1 MRRFGIIVLLV
12 LLVGLPSAL
21 HAVEPDEVM
30 TDPAK
35 EARARTLSRELRCM
49 VCQNQSID
57 DSEAPLARDLRLLVR
72 ERIAAGDSDAE
83 VRRYFADRY
92 GDYVLLRPPLKPAT
106 APLYLAPLLLA
117 ALAALAFARLV
128 RRGPGA
134 EPAAEPEE
142 R

>member
-1 MRRFGIIVLLV
+1 MSAALLAFALLV
-12 LLVGLPSAL
+12 APLA
-21 HAVEPDEVM
+21 
-30 TDPAK
+30 DPAQ
-35 EARARTLSRELRCM
+35 EARARALEAELRCV
-49 VCQNQSID
+49 VCENEPISQSGA
-57 DSEAPLARDLRLLVR
+57 EAAQDMRALLR

>member
-1 MRRFGIIVLLV
+1 FALLV
-12 LLVGLPSAL
+12 APLA
-21 HAVEPDEVM
+21 
-30 TDPAK
+30 DPAQ
-35 EARARTLSRELRCM
+35 EARARALEAELRCV
-49 VCQNQSID
+49 VCENEPISQSGA
-57 DSEAPLARDLRLLVR
+57 EAAQDMRALLR
-72 ERIAAGDSDAE
+72 ERIAAGDSDAQ

-117 ALAALAFARLV
+117 ALAALAFTRLV